1 MTIHVLNDH
10 LSLHNLE
17 GKVKLVISFV
27 CMDEVA
33 FGNYSI
39 TIMTIIAKFPKWNEK
54 LHKDV

>member
-17 GKVKLVISFV
+17 GKVKLVISFA

-33 FGNYSI
+33 FRNYFKI
-39 TIMTIIAKFPKWNEK
+39 TIMSIEVSKME
-54 LHKDV
+54 